1 VVDDLHL
8 GSLFGSMSEDEDD
21 LLPPP
26 KSGPVNPPTPE
37 PIEVDEV
44 ELDIHPSRA
53 EQLCDDAD
61 RIIFNK

>member
-1 VVDDLHL
+1 
-8 GSLFGSMSEDEDD
+8 MSEDEDD